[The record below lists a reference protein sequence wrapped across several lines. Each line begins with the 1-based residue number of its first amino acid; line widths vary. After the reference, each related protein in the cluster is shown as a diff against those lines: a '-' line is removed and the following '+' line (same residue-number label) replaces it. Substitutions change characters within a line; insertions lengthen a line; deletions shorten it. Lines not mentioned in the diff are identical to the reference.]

1 MSNRGTIWD
10 CNPKK
15 DGNLGSIIPKS
26 FIFKA
31 KHQMVKFLYI
41 HRDLED
47 PITQGTFRN
56 RAELIIGPR
65 QVGKSTMLDH
75 LVQNQRFIK
84 LTGEDENDLSILADP
99 KSFLSL
105 TQQFPYVII
114 DEAQYV
120 PNIGRVIKRMVD
132 NNTSDSRI
140 FVTGSSALDLGG
152 HLKESAAG
160 RFNSYNLW
168 PLSLEELSK
177 HSSWIEVKR
186 QINDRMIYGC
196 HPDVI
201 NDPYHAKEYLL
212 DFADSILYKDLF
224 RLAEVRKPTDLTK
237 LVTFLAANV
246 GSEIRYGS
254 IASELGIQNKTIER
268 YVDLLASCFIVK
280 VVPSWSRNP
289 TAELKL
295 SKKIY
300 FYDNGIRNAILK
312 NFTPVPAREDK
323 GALWENLFF
332 TERLKRHAFRRD
344 GGEIFFWRTKKQ
356 HEMDFVEVV
365 DGTIAAFECKAG
377 NKSNTNSIKAFK
389 RAYPNIPVT
398 VVSPE
403 NIDLEPEPP
412 VSLEVAFMKSEE
424 LVSPND

>member
-1 MSNRGTIWD
+1 MFNFPYIRRELEAPILRGT
-10 CNPKK
+10 
-15 DGNLGSIIPKS
+15 L
-26 FIFKA
+26 
-31 KHQMVKFLYI
+31 
-41 HRDLED
+41 
-47 PITQGTFRN
+47 RN
-56 RAELIIGPR
+56 RAELILGPR

-84 LTGEDENDLSILADP
+84 LTGEDEDDLSILADP
-99 KSFLSL
+99 KTFLTL
-105 TQQFPYVII
+105 TQQFPNVII
-114 DEAQYV
+114 DEAQFV
-120 PNIGRVIKRMVD
+120 PNIGRVIKRLVD
-132 NNTSDSRI
+132 NNTTDSRV

-168 PLSLEELSK
+168 PLSLEELAE

-201 NDPYHAKEYLL
+201 NDPAHAKEYLL
-212 DFADSILYKDLF
+212 DFTDSILYKDLF
-224 RLAEVRKPTDLTK
+224 KLAEVRKPTDLTK

-268 YVDLLASCFIVK
+268 YVDLLASCFILK

-300 FYDNGIRNAILK
+300 FYDNGIRNALLK
-312 NFTPVPAREDK
+312 NFAPVPAREDK

-332 TERLKRHAFRRD
+332 TERLKLHAFRRD
-344 GGEIFFWRTKKQ
+344 GGEIYFWRTKKQ
-356 HEMDFVEVV
+356 HEMDFIEIVN
-365 DGTIAAFECKAG
+365 GTIAAFECKAG
-377 NKSNTNSIKAFK
+377 NKINSTSIKAFS

-398 VVSPE
+398 VVSPD
-403 NIDLEPEPP
+403 NIDQEPAEPA
-412 VSLEVAFMKSEE
+412 SLANAFDAP
-424 LVSPND
+424 PNP

>member
-1 MSNRGTIWD
+1 MFNFPYIRRELEAPILRGT
-10 CNPKK
+10 
-15 DGNLGSIIPKS
+15 L
-26 FIFKA
+26 
-31 KHQMVKFLYI
+31 
-41 HRDLED
+41 
-47 PITQGTFRN
+47 RN
-56 RAELIIGPR
+56 RAELILGPR

-84 LTGEDENDLSILADP
+84 LTREDEDDLSILADP
-99 KSFLSL
+99 KTFLTL
-105 TQQFPYVII
+105 TQQFPNVII
-114 DEAQYV
+114 DEAQFV
-120 PNIGRVIKRMVD
+120 PNIGRVIKRLVD
-132 NNTSDSRI
+132 NNTTDSRI

-168 PLSLEELSK
+168 PLSLEELAE

-201 NDPYHAKEYLL
+201 NDPAHAKEYLL
-212 DFADSILYKDLF
+212 DFTDSILYKDLF
-224 RLAEVRKPTDLTK
+224 KLAEVRKPTDLTK

-268 YVDLLASCFIVK
+268 YVDLLASCFILK
-280 VVPSWSRNP
+280 VVPSWTRNP

-300 FYDNGIRNAILK
+300 FYDNGIRNALLK
-312 NFTPVPAREDK
+312 NFAPVPAREDK

-332 TERLKRHAFRRD
+332 TERLKLHAFRRD
-344 GGEIFFWRTKKQ
+344 GGEIYFWRTKKQ
-356 HEMDFVEVV
+356 HEMDFIEIVN
-365 DGTIAAFECKAG
+365 GTIAAFECKAG
-377 NKSNTNSIKAFK
+377 NKINSTSIRAFS

-398 VVSPE
+398 VVSPD
-403 NIDLEPEPP
+403 NIDQEPAEPA
-412 VSLEVAFMKSEE
+412 SLANAFDAP
-424 LVSPND
+424 PNP

>member
-1 MSNRGTIWD
+1 MFNFPYIRRELEAPISRGT
-10 CNPKK
+10 
-15 DGNLGSIIPKS
+15 L
-26 FIFKA
+26 
-31 KHQMVKFLYI
+31 
-41 HRDLED
+41 
-47 PITQGTFRN
+47 RN
-56 RAELIIGPR
+56 RAELILGPR

-84 LTGEDENDLSILADP
+84 LTGEDEDDLSILADP
-99 KSFLSL
+99 KTFLTL
-105 TQQFPYVII
+105 TQQFPNVII
-114 DEAQYV
+114 DEAQFV
-120 PNIGRVIKRMVD
+120 PNIGRVIKRLVD
-132 NNTSDSRI
+132 NNTTDSRI

-168 PLSLEELSK
+168 PFSLEELAE

-201 NDPYHAKEYLL
+201 NDPAHAKEYLL
-212 DFADSILYKDLF
+212 DFTDSILYKDLF
-224 RLAEVRKPTDLTK
+224 KLAEVRKPTDLTK

-268 YVDLLASCFIVK
+268 YVDLLASCFILK
-280 VVPSWSRNP
+280 VVPSWTRNP

-300 FYDNGIRNAILK
+300 FYDNGIRNALLK
-312 NFTPVPAREDK
+312 NFAPVPAREDK

-332 TERLKRHAFRRD
+332 TERLKLHAFRRD
-344 GGEIFFWRTKKQ
+344 GGEIYFWRTKKQ
-356 HEMDFVEVV
+356 HEMDFIEIVN
-365 DGTIAAFECKAG
+365 GTIAAFECKAG
-377 NKSNTNSIKAFK
+377 NKINSTSIKAFS

-398 VVSPE
+398 VVSPD
-403 NIDLEPEPP
+403 NIDQAPAEPASLANAFDAPP
-412 VSLEVAFMKSEE
+412 N
-424 LVSPND
+424 P

>member
-1 MSNRGTIWD
+1 MFNFPYIRRELEAPILRGT
-10 CNPKK
+10 
-15 DGNLGSIIPKS
+15 L
-26 FIFKA
+26 
-31 KHQMVKFLYI
+31 
-41 HRDLED
+41 
-47 PITQGTFRN
+47 RN
-56 RAELIIGPR
+56 RAELILGPR

-84 LTGEDENDLSILADP
+84 LTGEDEDDLSILADP
-99 KSFLSL
+99 KTFLTL
-105 TQQFPYVII
+105 TQQFPNVII
-114 DEAQYV
+114 DEAQFV
-120 PNIGRVIKRMVD
+120 PNIGRVIKRLVD
-132 NNTSDSRI
+132 NNTTDSRI
-140 FVTGSSALDLGG
+140 FVTGSSTLDLGG

-168 PLSLEELSK
+168 PLSLEELAE

-201 NDPYHAKEYLL
+201 NDPAHAKEYLL
-212 DFADSILYKDLF
+212 DFTDSILYKDLF
-224 RLAEVRKPTDLTK
+224 KLAEVRKPTDLTK

-268 YVDLLASCFIVK
+268 YVDLLASCFILK

-300 FYDNGIRNAILK
+300 FYDNGIRNALLK
-312 NFTPVPAREDK
+312 NFAPVPAREDK

-332 TERLKRHAFRRD
+332 TERLKLHAFRRD
-344 GGEIFFWRTKKQ
+344 GGEIYFWRTKKQ
-356 HEMDFVEVV
+356 HEMDFIEIVN
-365 DGTIAAFECKAG
+365 GTIAAFECKAG
-377 NKSNTNSIKAFK
+377 NKINSTSIKAFS

-398 VVSPE
+398 VVSPD
-403 NIDLEPEPP
+403 NIDQDPAEPASLANAFDAPP
-412 VSLEVAFMKSEE
+412 N
-424 LVSPND
+424 P